1 MENTDVKPK
10 KVLTEAQRLAFLKG
24 REKRL
29 ANIETKKMEKLE
41 ALQNEKQEEK
51 IEEIQEKNSKP
62 VPPKAEPKTEEPPP
76 PVPTATPVPD
86 IDDIVERVMSKLKS
100 KEEVDREKMPPP
112 PPKPVHKR
120 PYARRQT
127 VSVPREPTT
136 PETTPPPNVQ
146 TRDFNWM

>member
-62 VPPKAEPKTEEPPP
+62 VPPKAEPKTEEPPL

-112 PPKPVHKR
+112 PPKTVHKR